1 MEKLMVKVVSFMLTE
16 TYTLDRG
23 KKIKLMVSAFTLIRM
38 APDTRVTG
46 KMTSSMEMVL
56 RLGRTKHLT
65 RETTLMERSKEQ
77 ASSPGLMAAHTKV
90 RSWTITLR
98 ASVATSGRTIVYSRE
113 TGRAIKCT
121 AMVFSPGPMVVRMK
135 ASTLTT
141 KKKAKVLL
149 PGPTTDSMW
158 ELGLMASR
166 MVLALTQLQLA
177 SKSKVNGRKE
187 SVLHG
192 FELFLF
198 VSLNLDLILL
208 SPPYKTIIK
217 QTGSTFKDVFSS
229 NTLDILP
236 PSLQQVA
243 TQKSY
248 CTR

>member
-1 MEKLMVKVVSFMLTE
+1 
-16 TYTLDRG
+16 
-23 KKIKLMVSAFTLIRM
+23 
-38 APDTRVTG
+38 
-46 KMTSSMEMVL
+46 
-56 RLGRTKHLT
+56 
-65 RETTLMERSKEQ
+65 
-77 ASSPGLMAAHTKV
+77 
-90 RSWTITLR
+90 
-98 ASVATSGRTIVYSRE
+98 
-113 TGRAIKCT
+113 
-121 AMVFSPGPMVVRMK
+121 
-135 ASTLTT
+135 
-141 KKKAKVLL
+141 
-149 PGPTTDSMW
+149 MW